1 MPAPN
6 RLDVAADV
14 REELSATLNEAE
26 YRLRP
31 AFIGG
36 RVAAWVSESFEKDSK
51 PWILGAL
58 SAIVSSLMA
67 VLWAVSG
74 RD

>member
-1 MPAPN
+1 MSAPSES
-6 RLDVAADV
+6 DVAADV
-14 REELSATLNEAE
+14 RKELSATLNEAE
-26 YRLRP
+26 HRLRP
-31 AFIGG
+31 TFIGG

-51 PWILGAL
+51 PWILGTL
-58 SAIVSSLMA
+58 SAIVGSLMA